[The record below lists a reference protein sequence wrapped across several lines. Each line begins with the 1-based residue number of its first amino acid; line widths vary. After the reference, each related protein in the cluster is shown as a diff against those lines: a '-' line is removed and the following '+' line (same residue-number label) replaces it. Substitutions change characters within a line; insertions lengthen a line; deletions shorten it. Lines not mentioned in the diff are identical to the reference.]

1 MPVEIAAF
9 EAYAEEGYA
18 LISKDTWECL
28 AGDQCPAGV
37 DGAALQAALSQ
48 VIL

>member
-1 MPVEIAAF
+1 MPVTIPAF

-18 LISKDTWECL
+18 LISTDTWETL
-28 AGDQCPAGV
+28 MGNNCPAGV
-37 DGAALQAALSQ
+37 DGAALQAALAQ